1 MGILLNNFQSQMKEL
16 TDSELSAFVALD
28 NRPELLFSSNLTK
41 LSNELLSSNSTLIRL
56 TQKLGF
62 TGFTEFRTEIKKLIE
77 QTNYSSQPDLL
88 ERYQFFFNDILPQ
101 INPDKLEYFADKIHS
116 SNNVFIVGLGL
127 TKPIAEYMSKYLYQ
141 LDRATIYVY
150 ESHMLDLLPNLL
162 HRSDLVIFIS
172 ESGETQSL
180 LSCASKAAQSSA
192 TLLSITNSQH
202 NTLNHTTHMSL
213 TSRMPE
219 NHYHNYDVTSRVFQ
233 TAIIDLVLDIYLN
246 KYLKTPA
253 D

>member
-1 MGILLNNFQSQMKEL
+1 MGILLNNFQSQMKYL
-16 TDSELSAFVALD
+16 TESELSVFVEMD
-28 NRPELLFSSNLTK
+28 NRPEILISSNLTK
-41 LSNELLSSNSTLIRL
+41 LSAELLSSNSTIIRL
-56 TQKLGF
+56 CQKLGF
-62 TGFTEFRTEIKKLIE
+62 TGFSEFRSEIKKLIE
-77 QTNYSSQPDLL
+77 QTRYSAQPDLL
-88 ERYQFFFNDILPQ
+88 RRYQFFFNEILPN
-101 INPDKLEYFADKIHS
+101 INQDKLEFFAEKIHK
-116 SNNVFIVGLGL
+116 SNNIFIVGLGL

-141 LDRATIYVY
+141 LDRAAIYVY

-162 HRSDLVIFIS
+162 QRSDLVIFIS
-172 ESGETQSL
+172 ESGETKSL
-180 LSCASKAAQSSA
+180 LSCASKAAQSAA

-253 D
+253 N